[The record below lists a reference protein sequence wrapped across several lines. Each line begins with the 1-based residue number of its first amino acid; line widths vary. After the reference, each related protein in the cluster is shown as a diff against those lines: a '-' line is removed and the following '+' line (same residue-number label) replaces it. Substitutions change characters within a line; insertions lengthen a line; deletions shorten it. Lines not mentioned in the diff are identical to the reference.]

1 MADEAQG
8 AWRVIT
14 QEGTVHTATLKRWE
28 RLGHTYFEARFQDWW
43 DQGVGETERSAVES
57 LATRRGLHHAELLGP
72 GEPSR
77 AELCEELER
86 LRADAA
92 QWRECDCCGEGC
104 GRCVGM
110 GTLPPR
116 RVGAAPPSS
125 ETTDT
130 DGAQLQALGEHLQP
144 REPVACARCGV
155 RHPWTP
161 ERGWGCPLAVAPQD
175 TLTGLAGRLRDSQ
188 TAAIVQAHRARV
200 AEREGLVATDA
211 LHAEIARRDESLAAL
226 EAGAARGGDC
236 G

>member
-14 QEGTVHTATLKRWE
+14 QEGPVHSATLKRWE

-43 DQGVGETERSAVES
+43 DHGVGETERSAVES

-77 AELCEELER
+77 AELLAELER

-92 QWRECDCCGEGC
+92 RWRECECCGEGC
-104 GRCVGM
+104 GRCMGM
-110 GTLPPR
+110 GTLPPLPTK
-116 RVGAAPPSS
+116 G
-125 ETTDT
+125 
-130 DGAQLQALGEHLQP
+130 QA
-144 REPVACARCGV
+144 ACARCGV

-161 ERGWGCPLAVAPQD
+161 ERGWGCPRAVAPQD

-200 AEREGLVATDA
+200 AEREGLEATDA